1 MEIRIKDKTEGG
13 WIINYFGKQKTGK
26 GGLIIKTK
34 EELVYQVNR
43 ILFKELQTERVEL
56 KKN

>member
-1 MEIRIKDKTEGG
+1 MEIRIKDKIEGG
-13 WIINYFGKQKTGK
+13 WTIKYFGKQKTIK

-34 EELVYQVNR
+34 EELVYQVNI
-43 ILFKELQTERVEL
+43 ILFKELQKERVEL